1 MTLTQLVSQSF
12 RILMSLRKHLELY
25 EAGGSVFCSKS
36 DTWFSFADVDDW
48 SYTWTQVNAE
58 RRFIAPVTFIVGMTE
73 DGMKNI
79 HANLW
84 SLVAGHGVFDK
95 LD

>member
-1 MTLTQLVSQSF
+1 M
-12 RILMSLRKHLELY
+12 ELY
-25 EAGGSVFCSKS
+25 EAGGSVFWLDHDSKS
-36 DTWFSFADVDDW
+36 DTWLSFADVDDW

-58 RRFIAPVTFIVGMTE
+58 RRLVAPVTFIVGMTA
-73 DGMKNI
+73 DDMKNI